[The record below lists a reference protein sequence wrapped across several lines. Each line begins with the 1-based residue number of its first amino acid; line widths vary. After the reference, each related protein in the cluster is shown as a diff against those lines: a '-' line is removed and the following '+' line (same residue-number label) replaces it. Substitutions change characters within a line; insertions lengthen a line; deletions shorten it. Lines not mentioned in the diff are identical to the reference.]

1 MPAGGCYVLII
12 VGLVFFTE
20 RYVIMMKLQICCLIM
35 ICFIS
40 GIYFSAKRKKSQEH
54 MIFSVLLLSAC
65 INLIFDGITVYTVHH
80 LETVPPIWNM
90 VFHKLFF
97 ASMVVVAYLIF
108 QYCMTLIRQ
117 SGAGKLTGKR
127 RWLKVLP
134 FLDVILLWILPI
146 RYVQTPKGNYTTGPS
161 VVVLYFCIIYC
172 FAVGA
177 VCLWRYR
184 ACINRKKKKIIFL
197 ALCIQG
203 GVCLYQMIVP
213 SSLVSGFGIT
223 VICLAFF
230 LTTENPDV
238 LLVERIKE
246 EKKKAEEAN
255 SAKSVFLASISHEI
269 RTPINAVIGMNEMVL
284 RESKESTIREYA
296 GNIKSAAQT
305 LLGIINDILDLT
317 KIESGKMSVYPVEYG
332 LGSLLNDVY
341 HMIIDRAQVKGLEF
355 RICASPDLPS
365 FLVGDD
371 VRIRQILMNLLTNA
385 VKYTEK
391 GEVVLSVSGNEHG
404 DAVTLFFEVKDTGI
418 GIKPENISRLFEAFE
433 RIDEVKNRSIE
444 GIGLGLSITKQ
455 LLEKMGSHLI
465 VESEYGKG
473 STFSFYLEQRIV
485 DARCLGSLEERF
497 KGKAEEYVYE
507 ASLYAPQACILVVD
521 DNEMNRKVFCSLLKE
536 TGVQVS
542 TAGSGEECLRI
553 VKEQHFD
560 LIFLD
565 HMMMTMDGI
574 ETLQKM
580 RAMQYNLCM
589 DTPVIAFSANATS
602 EAREQYKA
610 AGFDGF
616 LSKPIAPAKLEKL
629 LREKL
634 PQELIREHTVDQD
647 TDDQAKVQEAT
658 DGAARKAAGK
668 APVEE
673 ALPYI
678 DGIDWDYAARHFP
691 DTESLKSA
699 ALDFYDRIDDMEGE
713 IAGLFGEIETENGLK
728 QYRTK
733 VHALKSTA
741 AMIGAIPLSG
751 IARVLEY
758 GAAAGELDK
767 IRAVTP
773 VLLDEL
779 KQYQDRLSILLPEDG
794 EQAAC
799 TEEPGQAKGH
809 GQAEEQEAGQTGD
822 ITELYGRLCMLRNA
836 LEQMDI
842 DGADVIVG
850 EIRQYPCEGTLKEQ
864 MRELSQLVRD
874 LKYEEAQQLVLEM
887 LPD

>member
-1 MPAGGCYVLII
+1 
-12 VGLVFFTE
+12 
-20 RYVIMMKLQICCLIM
+20 MMKLQICCLIM

-117 SGAGKLTGKR
+117 SGAGKLTGKK

-284 RESKESTIREYA
+284 RESSESEIREYA

-317 KIESGKMSVYPVEYG
+317 KIESGKMSIYPVEYG

-341 HMIIDRAQVKGLEF
+341 HMIIDRAQAKGLTF

-365 FLVGDD
+365 VLIGDD
-371 VRIRQILMNLLTNA
+371 VRIRQIVMNLLTNA
-385 VKYTEK
+385 VKYTQS
-391 GEVVLSVSGNEHG
+391 GEVVLSVRGKENG
-404 DAVTLFFEVKDTGI
+404 DTVTLFFEVKDTGI
-418 GIKPENISRLFEAFE
+418 GIKPENMKRLFEAFE

-455 LLEKMGSHLI
+455 LLEKMGSSLS
-465 VESEYGKG
+465 VKSEYGKG
-473 STFSFYLEQRIV
+473 SAFSFYLEQRIV
-485 DARCLGSLEERF
+485 DAKELGNLEERLRE
-497 KGKAEEYVYE
+497 KTNEYHYE
-507 ASLYAPQACILVVD
+507 ASLYAPDAKVLVVD
-521 DNEMNRKVFCSLLKE
+521 DNEMNQKVFISLLKE
-536 TGVQVS
+536 TGVQVK
-542 TAGSGEECLRI
+542 AVGSGEDCLNI
-553 VKEQHFD
+553 VTEEHFD

-565 HMMMTMDGI
+565 HMMMSMDGI
-574 ETLQKM
+574 ETLQRL
-580 RAMQYNLCM
+580 RAMQDNLCA
-589 DTPVIAFSANATS
+589 DTPVIAFSANATVG
-602 EAREQYKA
+602 ARDMYKE
-610 AGFDGF
+610 AGFNGF
-616 LSKPIAPAKLEKL
+616 LSKPIDPSKLERI
-629 LREKL
+629 LRTKL
-634 PQELIREHTVDQD
+634 PQELIEEHRESGEKRVET
-647 TDDQAKVQEAT
+647 
-658 DGAARKAAGK
+658 
-668 APVEE
+668 VEE

-691 DTESLKSA
+691 DTEVLKSA
-699 ALDFYDRIDDMEGE
+699 ACDFYGRINDIAEE
-713 IAGLFGEIETENGLK
+713 IAGLFQEIESETGLK
-728 QYRTK
+728 QYKTK

-751 IARVLEY
+751 IARVLGY
-758 GAAAGELDK
+758 AAGAGEIEK

-773 VLLDEL
+773 VLLNEL
-779 KQYQDRLSILLPEDG
+779 KQYRDRLSILKPEDG

-799 TEEPGQAKGH
+799 TEEPGQAKEH

>member
-1 MPAGGCYVLII
+1 
-12 VGLVFFTE
+12 
-20 RYVIMMKLQICCLIM
+20 MKLQVCCLII
-35 ICFIS
+35 ICFLI
-40 GIYFSAKRKKSQEH
+40 GLYFSAKRKKSHEH
-54 MIFSVLLLSAC
+54 TIFSALLFCAC
-65 INLIFDGITVYTVHH
+65 INLIFDGITVYTIHH
-80 LETVPPIWNM
+80 LETVSSMWNT

-97 ASMVVVAYLIF
+97 TSMVVVSYLIF

-117 SGAGKLTGKR
+117 SGAKKLTGKK

-134 FLDVILLWILPI
+134 FVDVILLWILPI
-146 RYVQTPKGNYTTGPS
+146 RYVQTPEGSYSMGLS
-161 VVVLYFCIIYC
+161 VVVVYFCIVYC
-172 FAVGA
+172 FVVTA
-177 VCLWRYR
+177 VCLWRNR
-184 ACINRKKKKIIFL
+184 SCINRKKKKIIFL
-197 ALCIQG
+197 ALGIQG

-223 VICLAFF
+223 VICLAVF

-284 RESKESTIREYA
+284 RESKESEIREYA

-317 KIESGKMSVYPVEYG
+317 KIESGKMSIYPVEYG

-341 HMIIDRAQVKGLEF
+341 HMIIDRAEAKGLLVK
-355 RICASPDLPS
+355 ICASPDLPS
-365 FLVGDD
+365 VLFGDD

-385 VKYTEK
+385 VKYTER
-391 GEVVLSVSGNEHG
+391 GEVVLTVKGEVHG
-404 DAVTLFFEVKDTGI
+404 DDATVFFEVKDTGI

-433 RIDEVKNRSIE
+433 RIDEIKNRSIE

-455 LLEKMGSHLI
+455 LLEKMGSSLI

-473 STFSFYLEQRIV
+473 SAFSFYLKQRIV
-485 DARCLGSLEERF
+485 DAKCLGSLEERF

-507 ASLYAPQACILVVD
+507 ASLYAPEACILVVD
-521 DNEMNRKVFCSLLKE
+521 DNEMNQKVFISLLKE

-542 TAGSGEECLRI
+542 VAGSGEECLKI
-553 VKEQHFD
+553 VKERHFD

-574 ETLQKM
+574 ETLQKL
-580 RAMQYNLCM
+580 RAMQDNLCE
-589 DTPVIAFSANATS
+589 DTPVIAFSANVTS

-634 PQELIREHTVDQD
+634 PQELIKEHAADPDSDEQRR
-647 TDDQAKVQEAT
+647 VQEGA
-658 DGAARKAAGK
+658 DGAARKASGK
-668 APVEE
+668 ASVEE
-673 ALPYI
+673 GLPYV

-699 ALDFYDRIDDMEGE
+699 ALDFRDGIDDTKKE
-713 IAGLFGEIETENGLK
+713 IAGLYREIGTENGLK
-728 QYRTK
+728 RYRTK

-767 IRAVTP
+767 LRAVTP

-779 KQYQDRLSILLPEDG
+779 EQYRDRLNDLTPDKG
-794 EQAAC
+794 EQWTRAERC
-799 TEEPGQAKGH
+799 
-809 GQAEEQEAGQTGD
+809 GQAEQPAEGQTED
-822 ITELYGRLCMLRNA
+822 ITELYGRLCMLQNA
-836 LEQMDI
+836 LEQMNLD
-842 DGADVIVG
+842 DADNIVG
-850 EIRQYPCEGTLKEQ
+850 EIRQYACEGTLKEQ
-864 MRELSQLVRD
+864 MRKLSELVRD
-874 LKYEEAQQLVLEM
+874 LKYEEAQQLVADM